1 MYHDR
6 LGDDHSGQNDLSC
19 LYNRLDLAL
28 RDFGKVI
35 TIKCV
40 IRNRHGLY
48 LLSGR
53 GIRKRPQTNPLDR
66 RHVRQNLRS

>member
-6 LGDDHSGQNDLSC
+6 LGDDHSGQNDLTC
-19 LYNRLDLAL
+19 LYNWLDLAL

-40 IRNRHGLY
+40 IRNHHGLC
-48 LLSGR
+48 LLSSQN
-53 GIRKRPQTNPLDR
+53 IRKRPQTNPLDR
-66 RHVRQNLRS
+66 RYVRKNLRS